1 MQQEMSSFW
10 GLQSFVH
17 VVDVVVTLLGTDV
30 ASIFVVVPFE
40 MFLDCVLFIVSL
52 KAISVVIVE
61 KYFVGSVDVS
71 FSYDFV

>member
-10 GLQSFVH
+10 GLQSLVTA
-17 VVDVVVTLLGTDV
+17 VDVVVTLLGTDV
-30 ASIFVVVPFE
+30 ASIFVVVSFE

-52 KAISVVIVE
+52 KAISVVE

-71 FSYDFV
+71 FSYDV

>member
-10 GLQSFVH
+10 GLQSLVP
-17 VVDVVVTLLGTDV
+17 VVDVEVTLFGTDV
-30 ASIFVVVPFE
+30 ASIFVVVPSE
-40 MFLDCVLFIVSL
+40 MYLDCVMFIVSL

-71 FSYDFV
+71 FSYDV